1 MISKLHMSSYL
12 TGMLQSIS
20 KEYNFVLMYY
30 LNMLDFNKF
39 NNLFKIQTGSL
50 VTYFK
55 NTLLGW
61 TTISYYKHSGSFYRS
76 RSGFNLTVLT
86 RT

>member
-55 NTLLGW
+55 NTLLG
-61 TTISYYKHSGSFYRS
+61 
-76 RSGFNLTVLT
+76 
-86 RT
+86 